1 MVMHWIMNPL
11 KSAVATLVA
20 MLACASPTLAWD
32 HPTGGLG
39 ENFANTNCT
48 WCHGPSSQGFSSAP
62 RLAGQ
67 HPQYLENQLLGFQ
80 NHTRDNPFSKQY
92 MWPAVARI
100 SPETAHELA
109 AYFSSLEPKPANDG
123 QTALVERGHEI
134 YRNGIPDANIPSCV
148 ACHGPQGQGI
158 GPLPRL
164 GGQSYS
170 YLKRKLEQ
178 WGEGYHQAAMPP
190 MPEVASKLSP
200 NDIDALASYL
210 SFVR

>member
-1 MVMHWIMNPL
+1 MFIRWIMNPFKL
-11 KSAVATLVA
+11 ALATLGA
-20 MLACASPTLAWD
+20 MIVCTSPSLAWD
-32 HPTGGLG
+32 HQTGGPG
-39 ENFANTNCT
+39 ETFANTNCT
-48 WCHGPSSQGFSSAP
+48 WCHGSSSQGCLSAP

-67 HPQYLENQLLGFQ
+67 HPQYLEKQLLAFQ

-92 MWPAVARI
+92 MWPAAARI
-100 SPETAHELA
+100 SPESAHELA
-109 AYFSSLEPKPANDG
+109 AYFSSLEPQPANDG

-134 YRNGIPDANIPSCV
+134 FRNGIPDANIPSCV

-164 GGQSYS
+164 GGQSYY
-170 YLKRKLEQ
+170 YLKRKLQQ
-178 WGEGYHQAAMPP
+178 WGEGYHQAASPP

-200 NDIDALASYL
+200 SDIDALASYL